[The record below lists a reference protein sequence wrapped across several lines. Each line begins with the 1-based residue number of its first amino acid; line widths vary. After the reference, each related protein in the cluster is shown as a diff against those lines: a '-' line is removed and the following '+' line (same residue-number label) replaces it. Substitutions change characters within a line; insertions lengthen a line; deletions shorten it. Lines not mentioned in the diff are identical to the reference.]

1 MEQDVNESYDWLGT
15 SPGNVARSLLDFARY
30 SDLLSKDRTL
40 VKRYAQKWIGVC
52 SGEVKAAEDDLD
64 SLLEALDRQGVPRGN
79 TVVRF
84 IEREQRT
91 LIL

>member
-1 MEQDVNESYDWLGT
+1 MNAGHDWLGT
-15 SPGNVARSLLDFARY
+15 SPRDVASGLLDFAK
-30 SDLLSKDRTL
+30 SADLLSKDRAL
-40 VKRYAQKWIGVC
+40 VERYAQKWIGVC
-52 SGEVKAAEDDLD
+52 SGEVRAAEDDLG
-64 SLLEALDRQGVPRGN
+64 SLLTALDRQGISRAD

>member
-1 MEQDVNESYDWLGT
+1 MEQGVNESHDWLGT
-15 SPGNVARSLLDFARY
+15 SPREVARSLLDFAKS
-30 SDLLSKDRTL
+30 SDLLSKDRAL
-40 VKRYAQKWIGVC
+40 VKKYAQKWIGVC
-52 SGEVKAAEDDLD
+52 SGEVKAAEDDLG
-64 SLLEALDRQGVPRGN
+64 SLLEALDQQGVPRGN

>member
-1 MEQDVNESYDWLGT
+1 MEQGVGENRDWLGA
-15 SPGNVARSLLDFARY
+15 SPGDVANSLFDFTK
-30 SDLLSKDRTL
+30 SVDLLSKDRAL

-64 SLLEALDRQGVPRGN
+64 SLLDALDRQGVPRGN

>member
-1 MEQDVNESYDWLGT
+1 MNEGHDWLGT
-15 SPGNVARSLLDFARY
+15 SPGNVAESLLDFKR
-30 SDLLSKDRTL
+30 SSELLSKDRAL
-40 VKRYAQKWIGVC
+40 VERYAQKWIGVC
-52 SGEVKAAEDDLD
+52 SGEVRAAEDDLD
-64 SLLEALDRQGVPRGN
+64 SLLAALDSQGVSRAN

>member
-1 MEQDVNESYDWLGT
+1 MEQGVNESYEWLGM
-15 SPGNVARSLLDFARY
+15 SPGDVASSLLDF
-30 SDLLSKDRTL
+30 SKSSELLSQDRAL

-52 SGEVKAAEDDLD
+52 SGEVKAAEDDLG
-64 SLLEALDRQGVPRGN
+64 SLLEALDEQGVPRGN

>member
-1 MEQDVNESYDWLGT
+1 MGQGVNDSHDWLGT
-15 SPGNVARSLLDFARY
+15 SPEDVARSLHDFTKS
-30 SDLLSKDRTL
+30 SDLLSKDRAL

-84 IEREQRT
+84 IERERRT

>member
-1 MEQDVNESYDWLGT
+1 MNEGHDWLGA
-15 SPGNVARSLLDFARY
+15 SPRNVAESLLNFTRS
-30 SDLLSKDRTL
+30 SDLLSKDREL
-40 VKRYAQKWIGVC
+40 AEKYAQKWIGVC
-52 SGEVKAAEDDLD
+52 AGEVRAAEDDLD
-64 SLLEALDRQGVPRGN
+64 SLLTALDRQGVARAN

>member
-1 MEQDVNESYDWLGT
+1 MAQGVEEGCGWLGA
-15 SPGNVARSLLDFARY
+15 SAMDVSRGLLDFSKS
-30 SDLLSKDRTL
+30 SDLLSKDRAL

-52 SGEVKAAEDDLD
+52 SGQVKAAEDDLE
-64 SLLEALDRQGVPRGN
+64 SLLEVLDGQGVPRAS

-84 IEREQRT
+84 IEKEQRT

>member
-1 MEQDVNESYDWLGT
+1 MAQGVNASRDWLGT
-15 SPGNVARSLLDFARY
+15 SPENVAKSLLDFAKS
-30 SDLLSKDRTL
+30 SDLLSKDRRL
-40 VKRYAQKWIGVC
+40 VDRYAQKWVGVC

-64 SLLEALDRQGVPRGN
+64 SLLKVLDCQGVSRPD
-79 TVVRF
+79 TVVHF

>member
-1 MEQDVNESYDWLGT
+1 MERAMNAGHDWLGT
-15 SPGNVARSLLDFARY
+15 SPRDAARGLLDFARS
-30 SDLLSKDRTL
+30 SDLLSKDRAL
-40 VKRYAQKWIGVC
+40 VERYAQKWIGVC
-52 SGEVKAAEDDLD
+52 SGEVRAAEDDLG
-64 SLLEALDRQGVPRGN
+64 SLLKALDRQGISRAD